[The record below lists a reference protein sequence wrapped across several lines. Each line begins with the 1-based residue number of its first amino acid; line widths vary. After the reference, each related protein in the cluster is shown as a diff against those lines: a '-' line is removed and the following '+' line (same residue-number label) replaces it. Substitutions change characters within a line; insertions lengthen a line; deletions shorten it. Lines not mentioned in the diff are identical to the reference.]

1 MRKFLFLSSILLV
14 TLSLQTQLKAQE
26 LISEKPSRSIT
37 VQVDIKQGLM
47 PNDAEDW
54 VLYVYASKPGE
65 RLPLANFKGKL
76 SQLPS
81 EIILHQSM
89 YLLPHL
95 TLQQAESVVIVAK
108 ATKSK
113 NPHQKSSEDI
123 IGYSSPVN
131 FNSGPHQAM
140 NMSIDQHDK
149 AVLKNS
155 LNGVIYK

>member
-1 MRKFLFLSSILLV
+1 VVVVIKLLKLGSILLA
-14 TLSLQTQLKAQE
+14 TLLLQMPVKAQE
-26 LISEKPSRSIT
+26 QVSDKLSRSVT
-37 VQVDIKQGLM
+37 VQVDVKQSLM
-47 PNDAEDW
+47 PNDAEQW

-95 TLQQAESVVIVAK
+95 TLQQAENVVIVAK

-113 NPHQKSSEDI
+113 NPHQKSADDI
-123 IGYSSPVN
+123 IGYSVPVS
-131 FNSGPHQAM
+131 FTSSPHQTISV
-140 NMSIDQHDK
+140 SIDQHDK
-149 AVLKNS
+149 TVNK
-155 LNGVIYK
+155 

>member
-1 MRKFLFLSSILLV
+1 MQASAH
-14 TLSLQTQLKAQE
+14 AQE
-26 LISEKPSRSIT
+26 QVVDENERKIT
-37 VQVDIKQGLM
+37 VQVSVQADLR
-47 PNDAEDW
+47 PNDAEEW

-81 EIILHQSM
+81 EIVLHQSM

-113 NPHQKSSEDI
+113 NPHQKSADDI
-123 IGYSSPVN
+123 IGYSVPVN
-131 FNSGPHQAM
+131 FKSGSHQAIS
-140 NMSIDQHDK
+140 MSIDQHDK
-149 AVLKNS
+149 TIVK
-155 LNGVIYK
+155 K

>member
-1 MRKFLFLSSILLV
+1 MIKLLKLGSILLA
-14 TLSLQTQLKAQE
+14 TLLLQMPVKAQE
-26 LISEKPSRSIT
+26 QVSDKLSRSVT
-37 VQVDIKQGLM
+37 VQVDVKQSLM
-47 PNDAEDW
+47 PNDAEQW

-95 TLQQAESVVIVAK
+95 TLQQAENVVIIAK

-113 NPHQKSSEDI
+113 NPHQKSADDI
-123 IGYSSPVN
+123 IGYSVPVS
-131 FNSGPHQAM
+131 FTSSPHQTISV
-140 NMSIDQHDK
+140 SIDQHDK
-149 AVLKNS
+149 TVNK
-155 LNGVIYK
+155 

>member
-1 MRKFLFLSSILLV
+1 VIKLLKLGSILLA
-14 TLSLQTQLKAQE
+14 TLLLQMPVKAQE
-26 LISEKPSRSIT
+26 QVSDKLSRSVT
-37 VQVDIKQGLM
+37 VQVDVKQSLM
-47 PNDAEDW
+47 PNDAEQW

-95 TLQQAESVVIVAK
+95 TLQQAENVVIVAK

-113 NPHQKSSEDI
+113 NPHQKSADDI
-123 IGYSSPVN
+123 IGYSVPVS
-131 FNSGPHQAM
+131 FTSSPHQTISV
-140 NMSIDQHDK
+140 SIDQHDK
-149 AVLKNS
+149 TVNK
-155 LNGVIYK
+155 

>member
-1 MRKFLFLSSILLV
+1 VVVVIKLLKLGSILLA
-14 TLSLQTQLKAQE
+14 TLLLQMPVKAQE
-26 LISEKPSRSIT
+26 QVSDKLSRSVT
-37 VQVDIKQGLM
+37 VQVDVKQSLM
-47 PNDAEDW
+47 PNDAEQW

-95 TLQQAESVVIVAK
+95 TLQQAENVVIIAK

-113 NPHQKSSEDI
+113 NPHQKSADDI
-123 IGYSSPVN
+123 IGYSVPVS
-131 FNSGPHQAM
+131 FTSSPHQTISV
-140 NMSIDQHDK
+140 SIDQHDK
-149 AVLKNS
+149 TVNK
-155 LNGVIYK
+155 

>member
-47 PNDAEDW
+47 PNEEDW

-149 AVLKNS
+149 AVLK
-155 LNGVIYK
+155 K

>member
-1 MRKFLFLSSILLV
+1 MVIKLLKLGSILLA
-14 TLSLQTQLKAQE
+14 TLLLQMPVKAQE
-26 LISEKPSRSIT
+26 QVSDKLSRSVT
-37 VQVDIKQGLM
+37 VQVDVKQSLM
-47 PNDAEDW
+47 PNDAEQW

-95 TLQQAESVVIVAK
+95 TLQQAENVVIVAK

-113 NPHQKSSEDI
+113 NPHQKSADDI
-123 IGYSSPVN
+123 IGYSVPVS
-131 FNSGPHQAM
+131 FTSSPHQTISV
-140 NMSIDQHDK
+140 SIDQHDK
-149 AVLKNS
+149 TVNK
-155 LNGVIYK
+155 

>member
-1 MRKFLFLSSILLV
+1 MIKLLKLGSILLA
-14 TLSLQTQLKAQE
+14 TLLLQMPVKAQE
-26 LISEKPSRSIT
+26 QVSDKLSRSVT
-37 VQVDIKQGLM
+37 VQVDVKQSLM
-47 PNDAEDW
+47 PNDAEQW

-95 TLQQAESVVIVAK
+95 TLQQAENVVIVAK

-113 NPHQKSSEDI
+113 NPHQKSADDI
-123 IGYSSPVN
+123 IGYSVPVS
-131 FNSGPHQAM
+131 FTSSPHQTISV
-140 NMSIDQHDK
+140 SIDQHDK
-149 AVLKNS
+149 TVNK
-155 LNGVIYK
+155 